1 MLGSNPSA
9 DPRTQTEAGYHLMVP
24 RFVFALPKTSGW
36 YQSDKSI
43 NEKVPLLPY
52 FFISFGTEPGPVFQS
67 ID

>member
-1 MLGSNPSA
+1 
-9 DPRTQTEAGYHLMVP
+9 MVP